1 MGKFYEMLASVEAL
15 LCQDD
20 QLLFGSGSVTLN
32 DDIPREVLG
41 MQEENQEEEEEEI
54 WMTKC
59 PGKRD
64 VPHYTIMHGDTNI
77 SSLFSYHTDD
87 DWDPKLCPYQQQG
100 ANVLFFTFINPET
113 MTDV

>member
-1 MGKFYEMLASVEAL
+1 MNFLFQNFAKADHSDKACFCRGMGKFYEMLASVEAL

-32 DDIPREVLG
+32 DEIPREVLG
-41 MQEENQEEEEEEI
+41 MQEEEI
-54 WMTKC
+54 LMTKC

-64 VPHYTIMHGDTNI
+64 VPHYTIMHGDTNV

-87 DWDPKLCPYQQQG
+87 DWDP
-100 ANVLFFTFINPET
+100 
-113 MTDV
+113 